1 MSKNRSN
8 RVWKHLKHFIALPVF
23 ASLIGPLMSAGPPGA
38 DLTLRYLLLATQR
51 TKTMQPELKQA
62 AEAGYRIITGSPTS
76 GSEMPLIL
84 EKIATPP
91 DVYQYELL
99 ATSKTSTMQ
108 KELDEAAARGF
119 RLLPSTMISK
129 SQTFGGVEIVVVLEK
144 EPRSEENYKYLLLA
158 TTKTS
163 TLQKEMSEAISQG
176 WKVVGMVSRGEHI
189 VILEL
194 GEQ

>member
-1 MSKNRSN
+1 MSTNRSN
-8 RVWKHLKHFIALPVF
+8 RVWKHLKHFVALAIV
-23 ASLIGPLMSAGPPGA
+23 ASLIGPLMSARPPEV
-38 DLTLRYLLLATQR
+38 DLTLRYLLLATKRPQ
-51 TKTMQPELKQA
+51 TMQKELKQA
-62 AEAGYRIITGSPTS
+62 AGAGYRIITGSPTS
-76 GSEMPLIL
+76 GTEIALIL
-84 EKIATPP
+84 EKIAAPP

-99 ATSKTSTMQ
+99 ATTKTSTMQ

-129 SQTFGGVEIVVVLEK
+129 KRTFGGEEIVVVLEK

-163 TLQKEMSEAISQG
+163 TLQKEMFEAISQG

>member
-1 MSKNRSN
+1 MSTNRSN
-8 RVWKHLKHFIALPVF
+8 RVWKHLKRFIALAIV
-23 ASLIGPLMSAGPPGA
+23 ALLIGPLMSAGPPEV
-38 DLTLRYLLLATQR
+38 DLTLRYLLLATSR
-51 TKTMQPELKQA
+51 TK
-62 AEAGYRIITGSPTS
+62 
-76 GSEMPLIL
+76 
-84 EKIATPP
+84 
-91 DVYQYELL
+91 
-99 ATSKTSTMQ
+99 TMQ

-158 TTKTS
+158 TSKTS

-189 VILEL
+189 VILE
-194 GEQ
+194 QRNP

>member
-1 MSKNRSN
+1 MSTNRSN
-8 RVWKHLKHFIALPVF
+8 RVWNHLKHFVALAIV
-23 ASLIGPLMSAGPPGA
+23 ALLIGPLMSAGPPEV
-38 DLTLRYLLLATQR
+38 DLTFRYLLLATSR
-51 TKTMQPELKQA
+51 TKTMQKELDEA
-62 AEAGYRIITGSPTS
+62 VGAGYRIITGSPTS
-76 GSEMPLIL
+76 GSEMALIL
-84 EKIATPP
+84 EKIAAPP
-91 DVYQYELL
+91 DVYQYELV